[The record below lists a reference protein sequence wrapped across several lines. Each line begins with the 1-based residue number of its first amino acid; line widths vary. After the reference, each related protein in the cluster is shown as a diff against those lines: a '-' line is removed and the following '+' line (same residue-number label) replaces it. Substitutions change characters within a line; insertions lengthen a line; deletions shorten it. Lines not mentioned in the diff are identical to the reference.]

1 MYFVCVGLFI
11 CSLFGIIGL
20 SFIDFIQIY
29 ILTELKF
36 KSQSTS
42 IQTFSGIFFMDMI
55 TGENGY
61 SEGDYLV
68 RLILP
73 TIIIVGCYFFG
84 LLMKKLAAFISN
96 HAIKKRI
103 IKFFGYNL
111 LLTIWTIV
119 LPSVIFKIF
128 EFSYDKKD
136 GKVILS

>member
-1 MYFVCVGLFI
+1 
-11 CSLFGIIGL
+11 
-20 SFIDFIQIY
+20 
-29 ILTELKF
+29 
-36 KSQSTS
+36 
-42 IQTFSGIFFMDMI
+42 MDMI